1 MEQKKSQGPGRA
13 MVAGSAAFF
22 GVVLIGAAF
31 FFRDDG
37 RDATGEQPAPAASE
51 TSGFAAAGAA
61 AASTLK
67 PLLERCEE
75 GANEDAGGG
84 RTRTRCTAKSHPAF
98 MMELIGTGEQVERA
112 SMLVPMTGTM
122 SEVLDR
128 TQLGLDLFGLVA
140 GAQAD
145 DFLPGDYLDAMGTSE
160 TSFVYQGRVYITQPM
175 ANAGLLFV
183 VMPEP
188 ADSAAEN

>member
-1 MEQKKSQGPGRA
+1 MEQKKSQGSSRA

-31 FFRDDG
+31 FFRDEGLDT
-37 RDATGEQPAPAASE
+37 TGQQAGPAASE

-61 AASTLK
+61 SASLLK

-75 GANEDAGGG
+75 GGTGDAGGG
-84 RTRTRCTAKSHPAF
+84 RTRTRCIAKSHPAF
-98 MMELIGTGEQVERA
+98 MMELIGAGEQVERA

-128 TQLGLDLFGLVA
+128 TQLGLDLFSLVA

-145 DFLPGDYLDAMGTSE
+145 DFLPGDYLGAMGTSE
-160 TSFVYQGRVYITQPM
+160 TSFVFEGRVYITQPM

-188 ADSAAEN
+188 ADSAAEI